1 MAGKEV
7 VMLYSSD
14 LYASMMPDNRRLRG
28 FEKISLQPG
37 ESKTVTFRLPAREL
51 SFVGQ
56 DGRWMLEEGDFRITC
71 GDQTLMLNC
80 TDTHVWE
87 EKNIPID

>member
-1 MAGKEV
+1 
-7 VMLYSSD
+7 
-14 LYASMMPDNRRLRG
+14 
-28 FEKISLQPG
+28 
-37 ESKTVTFRLPAREL
+37 
-51 SFVGQ
+51 
-56 DGRWMLEEGDFRITC
+56 MLEEGDFRITC